1 MTINLIHVITGDDLI
16 CSICKEFLNT
26 ALQRD
31 DDGNDDYI
39 NDDQDQHQV
48 VDDDDDMDGRGIVIL
63 KRMSPSVALSKT
75 IDKSAHVDIM
85 SDDND
90 GDSDSGDNDSDDD
103 CQKDTTTKESMT
115 SQQAVDETKETGV
128 VKQND
133 INDDNDGVSHSGVI
147 SSSNMNDDDE
157 DNEDEDE
164 DSDDLIDRCAICG
177 LSTEEADKLH
187 FDTGDYYYHCYYYYY
202 YYYYTY

>member
-31 DDGNDDYI
+31 DDGNDDCI

-63 KRMSPSVALSKT
+63 KRMSPSVTLSKT

-90 GDSDSGDNDSDDD
+90 GDSDSGDNDDND

-115 SQQAVDETKETGV
+115 SHLAVDETKETGV

-133 INDDNDGVSHSGVI
+133 INDDNDGASHSGVI

-202 YYYYTY
+202 YYTY